1 MKDDRK
7 RQKTTIRRPT
17 DEVFVT
23 QDSTIGR
30 YYTEHESQSIKNKEM
45 KRMIEN

>member
-1 MKDDRK
+1 MKMKDDRK
-7 RQKTTIRRPT
+7 RQRTTIGRPT

-30 YYTEHESQSIKNKEM
+30 YYTEHESQIIKNKANE
-45 KRMIEN
+45 

>member
-1 MKDDRK
+1 MKMKDDRK

-23 QDSTIGR
+23 QDSKIGS
-30 YYTEHESQSIKNKEM
+30 YNTEHESQIIKNKQVN
-45 KRMIEN
+45 I

>member
-1 MKDDRK
+1 MKMKDDRK

-23 QDSTIGR
+23 QHTKIGR
-30 YYTEHESQSIKNKEM
+30 YYYTEHESQIIKTKAND
-45 KRMIEN
+45 

>member
-1 MKDDRK
+1 MKMKDDWK

-17 DEVFVT
+17 DKVFVT

-30 YYTEHESQSIKNKEM
+30 YYTEHESQIIKNEAN
-45 KRMIEN
+45 E